1 MRLSASLVVLVC
13 AVVALCV
20 CVAARADPGESE
32 PLEPGVQEYVAEMRT
47 DTQGAIEDLERVQ
60 SMTPRVD
67 AVMRAINEMWSSFF
81 KLHRSVA
88 NSEQLLETAEVL
100 SQQMAEAEEA
110 LPKLE
115 RWDGADTDSS
125 PKETPA
131 PDTPDRYDDG
141 IRSRADPALVKA
153 IKEMI
158 PDVQRAMEAQLSS
171 AENPPYAYDGY
182 ETPFTGQDAEALGSM
197 GSLIRETNAAM
208 KKQSVSLLG
217 SMGSI
222 HNIGLELEGIRRRAS
237 DLGPLAFNCEAG
249 TAPYNGDGACAGC
262 DLGHFAPANSGSCSP
277 CPRGTYA
284 DATHSATCTE
294 CAPGKVAHDPGT
306 IVCEDCPAG
315 RVSAGAGASLCVE
328 CPPHSLPS
336 HDRTTCESCPPGTEH
351 RGAVCVACPAGTF
364 RAADSMPV
372 CLGCPPNTYS
382 SAVRATECQP
392 CGENEF
398 TFDALGNTDVSE
410 CRSCAESW
418 HAFDRGEGPSIP
430 MHALSVCATALCTLR
445 AGAVGR
451 QLCRMYGNA
460 TELEELEAARARGA
474 LATAS
479 WATVFIVP
487 LLISC
492 LFVVFLWIRNLPRIK
507 NATSTML
514 ESVAAVMARAGAG
527 WNSLRASTESLAKA
541 RDTMGTEADS
551 TGVASAAGTD
561 ADAIALDTLAH
572 DSAATNAVA
581 DGAGDAPSPVPEVHD
596 RGAGVDAP
604 SGAEDLE

>member
-249 TAPYNGDGACAGC
+249 TAPYNGDGACA
-262 DLGHFAPANSGSCSP
+262 
-277 CPRGTYA
+277 
-284 DATHSATCTE
+284 
-294 CAPGKVAHDPGT
+294 
-306 IVCEDCPAG
+306 
-315 RVSAGAGASLCVE
+315 
-328 CPPHSLPS
+328 
-336 HDRTTCESCPPGTEH
+336 
-351 RGAVCVACPAGTF
+351 
-364 RAADSMPV
+364 
-372 CLGCPPNTYS
+372 
-382 SAVRATECQP
+382 
-392 CGENEF
+392 
-398 TFDALGNTDVSE
+398 
-410 CRSCAESW
+410 AE
-418 HAFDRGEGPSIP
+418 
-430 MHALSVCATALCTLR
+430 
-445 AGAVGR
+445 
-451 QLCRMYGNA
+451 
-460 TELEELEAARARGA
+460 
-474 LATAS
+474 
-479 WATVFIVP
+479 
-487 LLISC
+487 
-492 LFVVFLWIRNLPRIK
+492 
-507 NATSTML
+507 
-514 ESVAAVMARAGAG
+514 
-527 WNSLRASTESLAKA
+527 
-541 RDTMGTEADS
+541 
-551 TGVASAAGTD
+551 
-561 ADAIALDTLAH
+561 
-572 DSAATNAVA
+572 
-581 DGAGDAPSPVPEVHD
+581 
-596 RGAGVDAP
+596 
-604 SGAEDLE
+604 